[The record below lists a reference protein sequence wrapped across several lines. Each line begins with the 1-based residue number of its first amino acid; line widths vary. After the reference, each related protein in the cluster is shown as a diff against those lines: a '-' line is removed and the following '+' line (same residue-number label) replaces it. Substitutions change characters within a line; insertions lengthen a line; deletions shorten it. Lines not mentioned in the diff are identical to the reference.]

1 MVMVNN
7 KPCKISGTERV
18 SIKIFDRMV
27 RTFDEVRHVLDLK
40 RNLISFSILNLKGHK
55 YTSEG
60 GVLKVCKSTRD
71 LF

>member
-1 MVMVNN
+1 MVNN

-27 RTFDEVRHVLDLK
+27 RTFDEMRHVLDLK

-60 GVLKVCKSTRD
+60 GVLKVSKSTRD
-71 LF
+71 LL

>member
-7 KPCKISGTERV
+7 EPCKISGTERV

-60 GVLKVCKSTRD
+60 GVLKVSKSTRD
-71 LF
+71 LL